1 MKAIRTLVGKGG
13 RVVIP
18 AELRRAAGIEE
29 AEPVLIRVTDGEVR
43 IYTVATALR
52 RVQEHVRRYVPEDR
66 LLSEELIAD
75 RRREVAAEF
84 AEELMVEGREEATR
98 E

>member
-1 MKAIRTLVGKGG
+1 MKAIRTIVGKGG

-29 AEPVLIRVTDGEVR
+29 AEPVLIRVVDGEVR
-43 IYTVATALR
+43 IYTLSTALR
-52 RVQEHVRRYVPEDR
+52 RVQEHVRTYIPEGR
-66 LLSEELIAD
+66 MLSEELIAD
-75 RRREVAAEF
+75 RRREAAAEL
-84 AEELMVEGREEATR
+84 AEDAMVERRGEAVS